1 MCIVSQDSYTNPCL
15 VIAPLAP
22 IGELHA
28 TSSHDLLDRLGPVMA
43 VSGQG
48 HLRSRVG
55 SMVRRRSVH
64 HDRSPG
70 SLFLTIAQCTTLPGE
85 ARYSSV
91 HGLTQSQR
99 SAADLRRFLKGE
111 PTRSGFPRA
120 IIHGTGPSLAGWV
133 GSTCTWHPAQIP
145 CSARYQTLA
154 RAPLLFRPPS
164 AGFGVSLPCRWSQ
177 TQRTTTTTQV
187 ATRAASHCD
196 RACVLHRAGVA
207 TACVAAVASRKL
219 WGGFDRDIPVTRP
232 ARARRRDTACYTAC
246 PLDTSFPDGQL
257 TVPHARMHD
266 PLPCPPVPCH
276 GSQFVV
282 RRRR

>member
-15 VIAPLAP
+15 VIAPLAL

-28 TSSHDLLDRLGPVMA
+28 TSSHDHLDRLGPVMA

-111 PTRSGFPRA
+111 PTRSGFPQGDHPRDGPFVGWLGRIDMYLAPRPNSLVCQVPDPRA
-120 IIHGTGPSLAGWV
+120 
-133 GSTCTWHPAQIP
+133 
-145 CSARYQTLA
+145 SASPVSSAICRFRGFPPMPVVADAEDDDDDSGRDA
-154 RAPLLFRPPS
+154 RCIAL
-164 AGFGVSLPCRWSQ
+164 
-177 TQRTTTTTQV
+177 
-187 ATRAASHCD
+187 
-196 RACVLHRAGVA
+196 
-207 TACVAAVASRKL
+207 
-219 WGGFDRDIPVTRP
+219 
-232 ARARRRDTACYTAC
+232 
-246 PLDTSFPDGQL
+246 
-257 TVPHARMHD
+257 
-266 PLPCPPVPCH
+266 
-276 GSQFVV
+276 
-282 RRRR
+282 